1 VKIVITSGFVLAI
14 VAIGAFGWLR
24 LTDHPVSPAPPP
36 EPVPVVTA
44 SVQQRDFPALLLG
57 FGTGAELHQPLGY
70 TSVGGL
76 LVSQLLT
83 LFTTPV
89 VYLCTGELSA
99 RLGRN
104 PRDRESSADRAQG
117 VSSHG

>member
-36 EPVPVVTA
+36 EPVP
-44 SVQQRDFPALLLG
+44 
-57 FGTGAELHQPLGY
+57 GY